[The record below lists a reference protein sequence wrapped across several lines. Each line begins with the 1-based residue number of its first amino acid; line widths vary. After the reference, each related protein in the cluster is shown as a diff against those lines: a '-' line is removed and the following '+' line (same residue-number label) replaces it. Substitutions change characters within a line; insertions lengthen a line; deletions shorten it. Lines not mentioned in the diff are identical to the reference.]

1 MGYYTTYSLTLEEGP
16 REQFQRM
23 LEDIDA
29 MMGDNEM
36 SSFESINAK
45 WYSYET
51 DIKQLSLRYPDII
64 FRVNG
69 DVDDE
74 PLVSAFADK
83 SALIERLH
91 LATAN
96 VRSNIRRCHGRLLTT
111 PYSRFYHNKQILFV
125 SLSYEINK
133 CVNL

>member
-51 DIKQLSLRYPDII
+51 DIKQLSLKYPDII

-69 DVDDE
+69 DGEDSDDLWQDFWHNGKRFSE
-74 PLVSAFADK
+74 RVRFADYK
-83 SALIERLH
+83 DIKDKL
-91 LATAN
+91 N
-96 VRSNIRRCHGRLLTT
+96 
-111 PYSRFYHNKQILFV
+111 
-125 SLSYEINK
+125 
-133 CVNL
+133 